1 MPRKKE
7 NLVVTN
13 GHFFLEI
20 FDKFDANLRRLVA
33 SQNIRDKLSF
43 DAYLY
48 L

>member
-1 MPRKKE
+1 MPGKTE

-43 DAYLY
+43 DAYLN